1 MVRRTVQ
8 GLAFGLLLVA
18 AVAQAESNYDRVNR
32 ELTPQERAKFVQLDT
47 TKRTT
52 FFLEEFSHR
61 LREKYGNLEY
71 HGRLNPELKA
81 PAVKAPA
88 VVSTGTSAGQS
99 APSGQTPVVVQPDHG
114 VATAP
119 GGAPGGT
126 PPTVTTGAPGAPV
139 NQVGAGTPDSTG
151 APVVV
156 NGQKAI
162 AAVDSTQN
170 KAVVAVDSTQLKA
183 VAGVAD
189 QSKAAP
195 VSAAVA
201 ATVTE
206 DEVHQYH
213 QNAVWFFGAARS
225 VKNSNDITA
234 CVLRLKTDIRPKLSA
249 ADQKQLDPRVSFFLD
264 HRTQPTTFRGKRAAF
279 GADACEIYEK
289 KILKAMGLVK

>member
-1 MVRRTVQ
+1 MVRRTIQ
-8 GLAFGLLLVA
+8 GLVFGVLLFSA
-18 AVAQAESNYDRVNR
+18 IAQAETVYDRVSR
-32 ELTPQERAKFVQLDT
+32 DLYPQERARFGTLDKKGVT
-47 TKRTT
+47 FHLNDFAPRLVTK
-52 FFLEEFSHR
+52 H
-61 LREKYGNLEY
+61 GNLEY
-71 HGRLNPELKA
+71 KGIRPST
-81 PAVKAPA
+81 PAVAA
-88 VVSTGTSAGQS
+88 GTPVGTVTQNT
-99 APSGQTPVVVQPDHG
+99 PPQTPVVVQPDHG
-114 VATAP
+114 VQVAP
-119 GGAPGGT
+119 GTAPGGT
-126 PPTVTTGAPGAPV
+126 PS
-139 NQVGAGTPDSTG
+139 DSTG
-151 APVVV
+151 TPIVV

-162 AAVDSTQN
+162 APADSTQN
-170 KAVVAVDSTQLKA
+170 KAVAGADSVQNKAVAAVDSTQSKAVAAVDSTQLKA
-183 VAGVAD
+183 VGGVAD
-189 QSKAAP
+189 QSTTAV

-249 ADQKQLDPRVSFFLD
+249 ADQRQLDPRVSFFLD